1 MGEYISK
8 YATGI
13 AVDNALDAGL
23 AASAEVANARGEFS
37 SLSLAMAAKASEAE
51 AEEIRA
57 RLDALEYEKIEIT
70 SFTASPAMCEMGS
83 SQTILLAWSLDGSA
97 TSQSINGASVT
108 GNSKQFTG
116 VSSSKTYTLS
126 VSDGKSSASRSAS
139 VVFANRVYFGAASD
153 LTAVTQLN
161 SALSNSAART
171 ITVNADAGEYIVYA
185 IPTRLGDVSFFV
197 GGFEGG
203 FEDPAERVLT
213 NASGYQERYKIYRST
228 NAGLGET
235 VVEVKEG

>member
-116 VSSSKTYTLS
+116 VTSSKTYTLS

-161 SALSNSAART
+161 STLSNSAART

>member
-8 YATGI
+8 YATGV

-23 AASAEVANARGEFS
+23 AASAEVAVARGEFS

-51 AEEIRA
+51 AEAIRA
-57 RLDALEYEKIEIT
+57 RLDALEYEKVEIT
-70 SFTASPAMCEMGS
+70 SFTASPVMCEMGS
-83 SQTILLAWSLDGSA
+83 SQTILLTWSLNGSA
-97 TSQSINGASVT
+97 TSQSINGVSVT

-116 VSSSKTYTLS
+116 VTSSKTYTLS
-126 VSDGKSSASRSAS
+126 VSDGKSSASRSTS

-153 LTAVTQLN
+153 LTAVTQLD
-161 SALSNSAART
+161 STLSNSAART
-171 ITVNADAGEYIVYA
+171 ITVNADTDEYIVYA

>member
-116 VSSSKTYTLS
+116 VTSSKTYTLS

>member
-108 GNSKQFTG
+108 GNSKKFTG
-116 VSSSKTYTLS
+116 VTSSKTYTLS